1 MWAVKAGD
9 KPVAWRGQRG
19 QGSCRN
25 GPGRTVVT
33 DSKRK
38 VEEGG
43 GCEQKRGDGHR
54 EGAAWSLSE
63 VLAIEHQDKS
73 WGKNTHGRGGLR
85 AAMRCHRVLREG
97 RAVPGRVLGVCMAQQ
112 H

>member
-1 MWAVKAGD
+1 MWAVKPGD

-33 DSKRK
+33 DRKRK

-54 EGAAWSLSE
+54 EGAAWSVLA
-63 VLAIEHQDKS
+63 VLAI
-73 WGKNTHGRGGLR
+73 
-85 AAMRCHRVLREG
+85 AA
-97 RAVPGRVLGVCMAQQ
+97 PGQVLGQKHSWLEVA
-112 H
+112 